1 MEKSVGLFTVL
12 APLLGYAKTAEVAK
26 ESLQTGENIREI
38 ILARKLLPP
47 EVLAEILEPYTMT
60 NPGVPVERLVMED

>member
-1 MEKSVGLFTVL
+1 
-12 APLLGYAKTAEVAK
+12 VAK